1 MPENRGSFIHLI
13 YVDTSRHAEQRRSS
27 AAANPASGSSTK
39 RVKKRYPA
47 LKKNFIPFMGFC
59 QSRNPSFL
67 GNKGLE
73 SFT

>member
-1 MPENRGSFIHLI
+1 MPENRGSFISEP
-13 YVDTSRHAEQRRSS
+13 SRHAKQRHVS

-59 QSRNPSFL
+59 QSRKAPSFRC
-67 GNKGLE
+67 NKGLE